1 MVPYFYLERETAHG
15 ELVDGFDTGLLLT
28 PPGSF
33 LSAIQQGRYP
43 LFPLLGKEMR
53 YYVQIE

>member
-1 MVPYFYLERETAHG
+1 MVPYCYLERETGNGDLA
-15 ELVDGFDTGLLLT
+15 DGFDTGLLPD
-28 PPGSF
+28 PPESF

-43 LFPLLGKEMR
+43 LFPMLGKEMR